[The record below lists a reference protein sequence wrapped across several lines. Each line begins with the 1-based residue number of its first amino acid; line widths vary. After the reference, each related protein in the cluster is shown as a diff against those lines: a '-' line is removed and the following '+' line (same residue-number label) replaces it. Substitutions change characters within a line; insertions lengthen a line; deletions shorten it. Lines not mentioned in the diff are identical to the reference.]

1 MGIYTFFSLDGCLLF
16 RSLHVTESLLI
27 SGCGLISGG
36 CGLISGGCRLIS
48 GGVG

>member
-16 RSLHVTESLLI
+16 RSLTESLLI

-48 GGVG
+48 GRVG